1 MRRVFIFLMCLTPWF
16 GAAAYGK
23 PLNPNDVNATVFTP
37 PPPLPPGKQA
47 APAKQKKPSP
57 LIIKAQILLDRRSF
71 SPGAIDGY
79 DGDNYRL
86 ALAAFQ
92 RVSGLSATGILDP
105 DTWNALAATSSE
117 PALIEY
123 QLTEADVRGPYVK
136 TIPAALEKK
145 AALAQ
150 LSYTG
155 PLEMLAERFH
165 MDEPLLKAL
174 NPKQSFKTA
183 GDTVLVANVPQQ
195 PLDAKVERIIIDK
208 TGHFLSAFAQ
218 DGTLIAFYPAS
229 VGSQEKP
236 APTGSFKVQSV
247 AKNPSYHYNPKFQF
261 KEVKTQRPFVIRP
274 GPNNPVGTVWI
285 DLSAESYGIHGTP
298 EPRNIGKTE
307 SHGCVR
313 LTNWDVLK
321 LANMVHKGTVVD
333 FVDSAAAAQIN

>member
-1 MRRVFIFLMCLTPWF
+1 
-16 GAAAYGK
+16 
-23 PLNPNDVNATVFTP
+23 
-37 PPPLPPGKQA
+37 
-47 APAKQKKPSP
+47 
-57 LIIKAQILLDRRSF
+57 
-71 SPGAIDGY
+71 
-79 DGDNYRL
+79 
-86 ALAAFQ
+86 
-92 RVSGLSATGILDP
+92 
-105 DTWNALAATSSE
+105 
-117 PALIEY
+117 
-123 QLTEADVRGPYVK
+123 
-136 TIPAALEKK
+136 
-145 AALAQ
+145 
-150 LSYTG
+150 
-155 PLEMLAERFH
+155 
-165 MDEPLLKAL
+165 MDEPLVKAL

-208 TGHFLSAFAQ
+208 TGHSLSAFAQ

-247 AKNPSYHYNPKFQF
+247 AKNPSYHYEPKFRF
-261 KEVKTQRPFVIRP
+261 KEVKTQRPFVVRP
-274 GPNNPVGTVWI
+274 GPNNPVGAVWI

-333 FVDSAAAAQIN
+333 FVDSAAAAQVN